1 MKTISLFQNQIIL
14 SKRISFLKNFFFIKK
29 FYKFGEH
36 DAVIEGRDIYYRG
49 ILEAQ
54 KSSQSIE
61 DQKLHI

>member
-14 SKRISFLKNFFFIKK
+14 SKRISFLKKIFHPKNLH
-29 FYKFGEH
+29 KFGEE
-36 DAVIEGRDIYYRG
+36 DAAIERRDIYYRD

-54 KSSQSIE
+54 MSSQSIE